1 MKTTSFL
8 AQRIVRYTRVSIQ
21 YMGIYVSK
29 QNTASQRQQIGLFL
43 GPLLFF
49 ILLALPQPDGMPEH
63 SMQVAAVAV
72 LMATYWMSEAI
83 PIPATALMPTVLFPI
98 LGVMPTAKVTLSY
111 GNHLIFLFMGGFLIA
126 VTIEKWQLHKRIALR
141 TILLVG
147 VSANQIIL
155 GFMLA
160 TAFLSAWISNTATAM
175 MMVTIGLA
183 VIKQAQ
189 HDTTESNDHSAFAT
203 ALMLGIA
210 YAASIGGI
218 ATLIG
223 TPPNAILA
231 GVIESSFGYSI
242 GFAQWMSFGV
252 PLSLIMLALCWF
264 YLTHIAFQ
272 AEFDELPGGKHSI
285 CQQLNEL
292 GAMSSAEKKVLAV
305 FILVAAGWL
314 IRGLFDIQALE
325 SVKDSSIAIAGA
337 LLLFIIPADFK
348 KGEYLLDWHT
358 AKNIP
363 WDIMILFGGGFA
375 LAAGFAQSGLT
386 EWLANQLIS
395 LQGMNLI
402 ILVLTIVLLVIFLTE
417 ITSNTATASLL
428 LPVMGAF
435 AIAIQ
440 IHPLNLMVAVALSA
454 SFAFMLPVATPPNA
468 IVFSSRQITIPQM
481 AKTGLWLN
489 IIGSI
494 LITVFVIFYLPRV
507 FEL

>member
-1 MKTTSFL
+1 MSNINNL
-8 AQRIVRYTRVSIQ
+8 Y
-21 YMGIYVSK
+21 
-29 QNTASQRQQIGLFL
+29 QRQKIGLVL
-43 GPLLFF
+43 GPILFF
-49 ILLALPQPDGMPEH
+49 ILLVIPQPNGMPDS

-72 LMATYWMSEAI
+72 LMATYWITEAI
-83 PIPATALMPTVLFPI
+83 PIPATALLPIVLFPI
-98 LGVMPTAKVTLSY
+98 LGVMPTSKVTLSY

-126 VTIEKWQLHKRIALR
+126 VTIEKWQLHKRIALH

-147 VSANQIIL
+147 ISSNQIIL

-175 MMVTIGLA
+175 MMLTIGLA
-183 VIKQAQ
+183 VIKQTE
-189 HDTTESNDHSAFAT
+189 TTNANNNSPFST

-210 YAASIGGI
+210 YSASIGGI

-231 GVIESSFGYSI
+231 GVIESNFNYSI

-252 PLSLIMLALCWF
+252 PLSLIMLLLCWY
-264 YLTHIAFQ
+264 YLTHIAFK
-272 AEFDELPGGKHSI
+272 AEFKEFPGGKQSLQ
-285 CQQLNEL
+285 QQLRKL
-292 GAMSSAEKKVLAV
+292 GSMSSAEKKVLGV
-305 FILVAAGWL
+305 FILVITSWL
-314 IRGLFDIQALE
+314 IRGLIDIQALK

-337 LLLFIIPADFK
+337 MLLFMIPANYK
-348 KGEYLLDWHT
+348 KNEYLLDWKT

-375 LAAGFAQSGLT
+375 LASGFSQSGLT
-386 EWLANQLIS
+386 EWLANQL
-395 LQGMNLI
+395 LALHGVNLI
-402 ILVLTIVLLVIFLTE
+402 ILVLMIVLLVTFLTE

-435 AIAIQ
+435 ALAIQ
-440 IHPLNLMVAVALSA
+440 VHPLNLMVAVALAA

-468 IVFSSRQITIPQM
+468 IVFSSRKVSIPQM
-481 AKTGLWLN
+481 AGAGIWLN

-494 LITVFVIFYLPRV
+494 FITLFVIFYLPTV
-507 FEL
+507 FDI

>member
-1 MKTTSFL
+1 M
-8 AQRIVRYTRVSIQ
+8 
-21 YMGIYVSK
+21 
-29 QNTASQRQQIGLFL
+29 
-43 GPLLFF
+43 
-49 ILLALPQPDGMPEH
+49 PDN

-83 PIPATALMPTVLFPI
+83 PIPATALMPIVLFPL
-98 LGVMPTAKVTLSY
+98 LGVMDTSKVTLAY

-126 VTIEKWQLHKRIALR
+126 VTIEKWQLHKRIALH

-147 VSANQIIL
+147 VSSNQIIL

-189 HDTTESNDHSAFAT
+189 ASNTKQNDNSAFAS

-210 YAASIGGI
+210 YSASIGGI

-242 GFAQWMSFGV
+242 SFAQWMSFGA
-252 PLSLIMLALCWF
+252 PLSLIMLGLCWF

-272 AEFDELPGGKHSI
+272 AEFDELPGGKQSI
-285 CQQLNEL
+285 RQQLDAL
-292 GAMSSAEKKVLAV
+292 GPMSAAEIKILTV
-305 FILVAAGWL
+305 FIMVVSGWL
-314 IRGLFDIQALE
+314 IRGLFDVEALE
-325 SVKDSSIAIAGA
+325 SVKDSSIAMAGA

-348 KGEYLLDWHT
+348 KGEYLLDWET

-375 LAAGFAQSGLT
+375 LAGGFSSSGLT
-386 EWLANQLIS
+386 EWIASQLIA

-402 ILVLTIVLLVIFLTE
+402 IIVFMVVLLVIFLTE
-417 ITSNTATASLL
+417 ITSNTATSSLL

-440 IHPLNLMVAVALSA
+440 VHPLNLMVAVALSA

-468 IVFSSRQITIPQM
+468 IVFGSRRVSIPQM
-481 AKTGLWLN
+481 ARTGLWLN
-489 IIGSI
+489 IIGSV
-494 LITVFVIFYLPRV
+494 LITLFVIFYLPRI

>member
-1 MKTTSFL
+1 MS
-8 AQRIVRYTRVSIQ
+8 
-21 YMGIYVSK
+21 
-29 QNTASQRQQIGLFL
+29 NTDTFSRRQQIGLLL
-43 GPLLFF
+43 GPVLFF
-49 ILLALPQPDGMPEH
+49 ILLALPQPVDMPDN
-63 SMQVAAVAV
+63 SMQVAAVAI

-83 PIPATALMPTVLFPI
+83 PIPATALMPIVLFPLLDI
-98 LGVMPTAKVTLSY
+98 MPTARVTLSY

-126 VTIEKWQLHKRIALR
+126 VTIEKWQLHKRMALR

-175 MMVTIGLA
+175 MMVTIGMA

-189 HDTTESNDHSAFAT
+189 KQTTKLNKNSAFAT

-210 YAASIGGI
+210 YSASIGGI

-242 GFAQWMSFGV
+242 SFAQWMSFGV
-252 PLSLIMLALCWF
+252 PLSLIMLLLCWF

-272 AEFDELPGGKHSI
+272 AEFNELPGGKQNI
-285 CQQLNEL
+285 QQQLDKL
-292 GAMSSAEKKVLAV
+292 GPMSSVEKKVLAV

-337 LLLFIIPADFK
+337 LLLFMIPANFT

-375 LAAGFAQSGLT
+375 LANGFASSGLT
-386 EWLANQLIS
+386 EWIANQLIA
-395 LQGMNLI
+395 LQGMDLI
-402 ILVLTIVLLVIFLTE
+402 IIVFMIVLLVIFLTE

-435 AIAIQ
+435 AIAIEV
-440 IHPLNLMVAVALSA
+440 HPLSLMVAVALSA

-468 IVFSSRQITIPQM
+468 IVFSSRQVSMPQM
-481 AKTGLWLN
+481 ARAGIWLN

-494 LITVFVIFYLPRV
+494 LITLFVIFYLPQV
-507 FEL
+507 FKL